1 MRRATFDTSTRKDSK
16 AVKLNSELSEASHG
30 KLKEDELNKIYLMRE
45 KSAHITKAARSA
57 TLANVLAPLLCI
69 PVFKGEV
76 DPLHLDIWLSYMF
89 SVVVIRTWIVFQLE
103 YKAEAIVDPRH
114 NLRMMTYAVGIVG
127 FGWGLGWVLMAPD
140 LLMVNR
146 MIYVYMITAA
156 MIAGMFAYSV
166 NNATFLA
173 FTLPIMIP
181 SLSTALW
188 SLDFLPWP
196 FTVGLASLY
205 IVVFSIAKNF
215 ARTFEES
222 VSFRFRNERL
232 YQELANERDQ
242 SVAANVA
249 KSKFIAVASH
259 DLRQPMHAVNV
270 YLDLVNIDNLP
281 LAEQKSMA
289 KIKNSITAL
298 NAMFDSLLN
307 ISKLDADVM
316 QVSHRVF
323 RLEDLANT
331 IRDLNEAK
339 ASSKGLTLTIDVPD
353 LMVRGDKLLLQQIT
367 NNLVS
372 NAIQYTE
379 SGHVVV
385 HFESAHEGL
394 VIEVSDTGCGIAPSE
409 QQHIFN
415 QFYRADKT
423 RALHDGLGLGL
434 SIVQRLCNLIG
445 ADVHVMS
452 EPGQGAKFVVTT
464 AFPTSA
470 SEDDMDTSPATSK
483 TPHLHRSLQGKHI
496 AVIEDNPIIV
506 DAYRQTLANKG
517 AYVQVLSE
525 YETELDAQLATMD
538 RIDCILSDYRLAQ
551 TTGDLLIQ
559 KLRDNFNEE
568 IPAII
573 VTADTTPSHI
583 NFFAK
588 LNIEVL
594 HKPVS
599 FHDVAAAIE
608 KLIASK

>member
-1 MRRATFDTSTRKDSK
+1 MKPSPLSIEGGRT
-16 AVKLNSELSEASHG
+16 EL
-30 KLKEDELNKIYLMRE
+30 LEDEVNNFYLLRE

-57 TLANVLAPLLCI
+57 TLANILAPLLCI
-69 PVFKGEV
+69 PMFKDEV
-76 DPLHLDIWLSYMF
+76 SFLNLALWLGYMGI
-89 SVVVIRTWIVFQLE
+89 VVSIRTWMVYRLPHEEDKILHPQHDL
-103 YKAEAIVDPRH
+103 KI
-114 NLRMMTYAVGIVG
+114 MTYAVGIVG
-127 FGWGLGWVLMAPD
+127 FGWGLGWILMAPE
-140 LLMVNR
+140 LHMVNR
-146 MIYVYMITAA
+146 MIYVYMTTAA
-156 MIAGMFAYSV
+156 MISSMFAYSV
-166 NNATFLA
+166 NTATFYA

-181 SLSTALW
+181 SLGTVLW
-188 SLDFLPWP
+188 SFNIFPWP

-205 IVVFSIAKNF
+205 IVVLSIAKNF
-215 ARTFEES
+215 AKTFENS
-222 VSFRFRNERL
+222 VRLRFRNERL
-232 YQELANERDQ
+232 YQELATERDQ
-242 SVAANVA
+242 SIAANVA

-270 YLDLVNIDNLP
+270 YLELLSLDNLP
-281 LAEQKSMA
+281 TLEKKSIS
-289 KIKNSITAL
+289 KIKSSITTL